1 MSSILEAGTVGSILL
16 PPQSRKRGADLSPYA
31 LILEQQLTTPQRQVY
46 EAGTRY
52 RLLCCGRRFGKTFLS
67 ITQLLVWA
75 MRTPGGLFWYVTSTY
90 KAAKRIAW
98 KALREMAP
106 PEIVTSVNHTEL
118 SVRLINGATISL
130 MGADAPDS
138 LRGSSLSGCVI
149 DEAAYVNPRVWTEVV
164 RPSLSDQVGPCWQI
178 TTPAGFNH
186 FHALWEAVE
195 TDPDWS
201 RFSFTTLEGGQVP
214 PEEIESAKRDMDAR
228 TFRQEYLASFESM
241 AGRVYPDFRD
251 EHISEQCQDTGAEI
265 LLGLDFNVSVMA
277 GVLGS
282 LYGDTLVIWDEVALQ
297 NSNTAEVCE
306 MLHQRFPSRRIL
318 AYPDPTG
325 AARKTSSA
333 GATDHGI
340 LRQYGFTV
348 VSPRAPWSV
357 KDKLQATNFLIQNA
371 QGQIRL
377 RVHPRCKNL
386 IKGLRGVTFKLGADE
401 WVVDK
406 APGLE
411 HWCDALGYL
420 VLGAANHVRP
430 HQGGG
435 ETNLALY

>member
-1 MSSILEAGTVGSILL
+1 MSSILESGTIGSILL
-16 PPQSRKRGADLSPYA
+16 PPQSRNNGADLSAYA
-31 LILEQQLTTPQRQVY
+31 DRIEASLTDPQRQVY
-46 EAGTRY
+46 DAGTRF
-52 RLLCCGRRFGKTFLS
+52 RLLCCGRRFGKTYLS
-67 ITQLLVWA
+67 IGQLLIWA
-75 MRTPGGLFWYVTSTY
+75 MRQPGGLFWYVTSTY

-98 KALREMAP
+98 KSLREMAP
-106 PEIVTSVNHTEL
+106 PEIVTQVNHSEL
-118 SVRLINGATISL
+118 TVKLVNGATISL
-130 MGADAPDS
+130 MGADSPDS

-164 RPSLSDQVGPCWQI
+164 RPSLSDQVGPCWHI

-186 FHALWEAVE
+186 FHELWETVE
-195 TDPDWS
+195 GDPTWS
-201 RFSFTTLEGGQVP
+201 RFSFTTLQGGQVP
-214 PEEIESAKRDMDAR
+214 VEEIEAAKRDMDAR

-241 AGRVYPDFRD
+241 AGRVYPDFCD
-251 EHISEQCQDTGAEI
+251 EHISDQARDLGGEI

-277 GVLGS
+277 GVLAT
-282 LYGDTLVIWDEVALQ
+282 LMGDTLVVWDEVALR

-306 MLHQRFPSRRIL
+306 MLHQRFPGRRIL

-325 AARKTSSA
+325 QARKTSSA
-333 GATDHGI
+333 GMTDHGI

-348 VSPRAPWSV
+348 VSPKAPWSV
-357 KDKLQATNFLIQNA
+357 KDKLQSTNFLIRNA
-371 QGQIRL
+371 QGQIRF

-406 APGLE
+406 APGIE

-420 VLGAANHVRP
+420 VLGAANHVKP
-430 HQGGG
+430 WQGGN
-435 ETNLALY
+435 TNLPLY